1 MSIRRRLRGLESMVR
16 DQFMIKGKD
25 EKVYWFQE
33 QLWWQHHL
41 VFGFWDLKMKML
53 YGLFSKEN
61 TYAIMGVPGIEE
73 QLGTLRFRWRVFTIT
88 SIVFSLCPSS
98 EWERYAD
105 EGITFVGFC
114 GWMMSCHIHSQP
126 VDYVRENQ
134 ERYDPLRCLFF
145 NCEVLQVKR
154 SLV

>member
-1 MSIRRRLRGLESMVR
+1 
-16 DQFMIKGKD
+16 
-25 EKVYWFQE
+25 
-33 QLWWQHHL
+33 
-41 VFGFWDLKMKML
+41 
-53 YGLFSKEN
+53 LFSKEN
-61 TYAIMGVPGIEE
+61 TYVIVGVPGIEE

-114 GWMMSCHIHSQP
+114 GWMMSYHIHSQP
-126 VDYVRENQ
+126 VDYVRKS
-134 ERYDPLRCLFF
+134 RKVWSLRCLFF
-145 NCEVLQVKR
+145 NCEVLQVKG